1 MKTCNYNI
9 ANKER
14 RFNWVFFPWSS
25 EYDCRNMY
33 TIKLLKKKLFYQNHL
48 QYSSSQSLFAL
59 GKLRQSAQ
67 DFVEIGQIKQHGIL
81 EEIGR
86 FQAETCFASFEK
98 QVYVAKTQEL
108 KTRNILLQ
116 GVIVIEVLLTCAMVG
131 FKLTSFISIQ
141 PGSILLSSLHNSTPS
156 LRMAARSAMVL
167 PSQLALWSGRI
178 ISHRVSHLEH
188 SRHSSS
194 LQSLDMYVGSAIAMV
209 SNHYT
214 GCFKKY
220 LPSLV
225 GRFVST

>member
-1 MKTCNYNI
+1 MKRSNYNI

-14 RFNWVFFPWSS
+14 RFNWVFFAWSS

-108 KTRNILLQ
+108 KTRNILLRGSYRNEKSTNLCHGRFQ
-116 GVIVIEVLLTCAMVG
+116 ADVLHIDTAGVDFIE
-131 FKLTSFISIQ
+131 
-141 PGSILLSSLHNSTPS
+141 
-156 LRMAARSAMVL
+156 
-167 PSQLALWSGRI
+167 QLAQQ
-178 ISHRVSHLEH
+178 HPVSE
-188 SRHSSS
+188 
-194 LQSLDMYVGSAIAMV
+194 DG
-209 SNHYT
+209 
-214 GCFKKY
+214 G
-220 LPSLV
+220 
-225 GRFVST
+225 